1 MFNQIKDNS
10 KELQERYKAIK
21 DRQESQIKAEQE
33 AQKQTQDLPKET
45 IKKRGK

>member
-21 DRQESQIKAEQE
+21 ERQE
-33 AQKQTQDLPKET
+33 AQDKALQETQKQDKDLPKET
-45 IKKRGK
+45 TKKRGK

>member
-21 DRQESQIKAEQE
+21 DRQQIKAEQE
-33 AQKQTQDLPKET
+33 AQKQKQDLPKET
-45 IKKRGK
+45 TKKRGK